1 MIDERLIG
9 ERFRALAP
17 ELSERGRRIWAA
29 SEARV
34 LGRGGIA
41 AVARASGISE
51 NTIRKGM
58 REIDAGERL
67 EGGRVRRRGGGRKPI
82 GETDP
87 ELVVVL
93 ERLVAD
99 DCRGDPMQVL
109 LWTSKSVRRLAVELR
124 ERGHEVHFT
133 TVAHLLRSMGYSL
146 QSNRKTLEGAQ
157 HPDRDEQFRLVNE
170 RVGAAIAAG
179 EPAISIDTKKKELV
193 GEFKNAGREWR
204 AAGEPIKVSTHD
216 FPSQA
221 IGKAIPYGVY
231 DIASDEGFVNV
242 GITSETAQLAVA
254 SIRAWWQDLG
264 RERYPAARALQ
275 ITADCGGGNGN
286 RIRLWKTELQKL
298 ADDTGLEIRV
308 CHFPPGTSK
317 WNKIEHRLFCHISQ
331 NWRGRPLISYQVII
345 NSIAATTTSAGLKVY
360 ARLDERDYPKKVE
373 VTDAQLAAVNLTA
386 DPFHPECG
394 TTRSRHP
401 RNQQLNYLRFLR
413 RESRPHEPSL
423 LRGTRDAGTTQR
435 RQPTARARAFPSGSD
450 SCWAPPSPPLGVR
463 PARSSCPPRVPPNR
477 A

>member
-1 MIDERLIG
+1 VIDEWLIG

-51 NTIRKGM
+51 NTIRKGI
-58 REIDAGERL
+58 REIDSGERL

-82 GETDP
+82 EESDP
-87 ELVVVL
+87 EMIRAL
-93 ERLVAD
+93 ERLVAE

-109 LWTSKSVRRLAVELR
+109 LWTSKSVRNLAVELR
-124 ERGHEVHFT
+124 ELGYEVHFT
-133 TVAHLLRSMGYSL
+133 TVAHVLRSLGYSL

-157 HPDRDEQFRLVNE
+157 HPDRDLQFQLINE
-170 RVGAAIAAG
+170 RVAGQIAAG

-204 AAGEPIKVSTHD
+204 PGGEPVKVSTHD

-221 IGKAIPYGVY
+221 LGKAIPYGVY
-231 DIASDEGFVNV
+231 DIACNEGFVNV
-242 GITSETAQLAVA
+242 GITAETAQLAVA

-264 RERYPAARALQ
+264 KARYRAATMLQ
-275 ITADCGGGNGN
+275 ITADCGGGNSN
-286 RIRLWKTELQKL
+286 RIRLWKTELQRL
-298 ADDTGLEIRV
+298 ADDTGLQIRV

-331 NWRGRPLISYQVII
+331 NWRGRPLVSYEVII
-345 NSIAATTTSAGLKVY
+345 NSIAATTTTAGLKVY
-360 ARLDERDYPKKVE
+360 ARLDERDYPKQIE
-373 VTDAQLAAVNLTA
+373 VTDQDLAAVNLTR
-386 DPFHPECG
+386 DPFHPEW
-394 TTRSRHP
+394 
-401 RNQQLNYLRFLR
+401 NYTI
-413 RESRPHEPSL
+413 SPTSNP
-423 LRGTRDAGTTQR
+423 AG
-435 RQPTARARAFPSGSD
+435 
-450 SCWAPPSPPLGVR
+450 
-463 PARSSCPPRVPPNR
+463 
-477 A
+477 

>member
-1 MIDERLIG
+1 VIDERLIG

-17 ELSERGRRIWAA
+17 ELSERGRRVWAA

-41 AVARASGISE
+41 AVSRASGISE

-58 REIDAGERL
+58 REIESGERL
-67 EGGRVRRRGGGRKPI
+67 AGGRVRRRGGGRKPI
-82 GETDP
+82 SETDP
-87 ELVVVL
+87 ELIVAL
-93 ERLVAD
+93 ERLVAE

-124 ERGHEVHFT
+124 GLGFDVHFT
-133 TVAHLLRSMGYSL
+133 TVAHVLRSLGYSL
-146 QSNRKTLEGAQ
+146 QANRKSLEGTQ
-157 HPDRDEQFRLVNE
+157 HPDRDRQFRVINE

-193 GEFKNAGREWR
+193 GEFANAGREWR
-204 AAGEPIKVSTHD
+204 AKGDPIKVSTHD

-221 IGKAIPYGVY
+221 VGKAIPYGVY
-231 DIASDEGFVNV
+231 DIAANEGFVNV
-242 GITSETAQLAVA
+242 GITAETAQLAVA

-264 RERYPAARALQ
+264 AERYASADALQ

-298 ADDTGLEIRV
+298 ADETGLTIRV

-331 NWRGRPLISYQVII
+331 TWRGRPLISYQVII
-345 NSIAATTTSAGLKVY
+345 SSIAATTTSTGLKVF
-360 ARLDERDYPKKVE
+360 ARLDQRDYPKKVE
-373 VTDAQLAAVNLTA
+373 VTDAQLAAVNITP
-386 DPFHPECG
+386 DPFHPEW
-394 TTRSRHP
+394 
-401 RNQQLNYLRFLR
+401 NY
-413 RESRPHEPSL
+413 
-423 LRGTRDAGTTQR
+423 AI
-435 RQPTARARAFPSGSD
+435 A
-450 SCWAPPSPPLGVR
+450 PSPHP
-463 PARSSCPPRVPPNR
+463 
-477 A
+477 

>member
-1 MIDERLIG
+1 VIDERLIG

-17 ELSERGRRIWAA
+17 ELSERGRRMWAA

-41 AVARASGISE
+41 AVSRASGISP

-58 REIDAGERL
+58 REIESGERL
-67 EGGRVRRRGGGRKPI
+67 AGGRVRRRGGGRKPI

-87 ELVVVL
+87 ELVVTL
-93 ERLVAD
+93 ERLVAE

-124 ERGHEVHFT
+124 ELGFEVHFT
-133 TVAHLLRSMGYSL
+133 TVAHVLRSLGYSL
-146 QSNRKTLEGAQ
+146 QANRKSLEGSQ
-157 HPDRDEQFRLVNE
+157 HPDRDRQFRLINE

-179 EPAISIDTKKKELV
+179 DPVISIDTKKKELV
-193 GEFKNAGREWR
+193 GEFANGGREWR
-204 AAGEPIKVSTHD
+204 AKRDPIKVSTHD

-221 IGKAIPYGVY
+221 VGKAIPYGVY
-231 DIASDEGFVNV
+231 DIAANEGFVNV
-242 GITSETAQLAVA
+242 GITAETAQLAVA

-264 RERYPAARALQ
+264 QERYRTAGSLQ

-298 ADDTGLEIRV
+298 ADETGLTIRV

-331 NWRGRPLISYQVII
+331 TWRGRPLVSYQVII
-345 NSIAATTTSAGLKVY
+345 NSIAATTTSSGLKVF
-360 ARLDERDYPKKVE
+360 ARLDQRDYPKKVE
-373 VTDAQLAAVNLTA
+373 VTDAQLAAVNITP
-386 DPFHPECG
+386 DPFHPEW
-394 TTRSRHP
+394 
-401 RNQQLNYLRFLR
+401 NYAIA
-413 RESRPHEPSL
+413 PSL
-423 LRGTRDAGTTQR
+423 D
-435 RQPTARARAFPSGSD
+435 P
-450 SCWAPPSPPLGVR
+450 
-463 PARSSCPPRVPPNR
+463 
-477 A
+477 